1 MFISIITTLFL
12 GSVIGVITSI
22 SVYGFISLVKILT
35 NIFRNSEN
43 SFNGFYGLFENTLE
57 FILFV
62 IITPFLIG
70 LIVGIIRK
78 YASDSRWHGPP
89 DVILAVH
96 SEKKLLDIKS
106 GFLTS
111 FSSILSISAGGSV
124 GQYGP
129 LVHFGATLGAEIND
143 LFKRKGQYQIYVG
156 AGVAAAISSGFGA
169 PLAGLIFA
177 REVILRHQSL
187 ASFAPILVSSIISYL
202 FTKNFFGLEPLF
214 SSKIGEIDSI
224 NHFPFFIISGI
235 MCGAISIL
243 YMRGLTHPKYFPN
256 ISKINP
262 ILQPALAGLICG
274 LVALYLPQVIGLGTQ
289 TIKDLV
295 IGNFDLEFALIL
307 LLFKLLLTVICLRM
321 GLIGGVFAPAL
332 FLGACVG
339 VILGIVFQ
347 TFSPNLNT
355 SLLTVAS
362 MSAFASCVIG
372 GPVANMMIILEL
384 TSDYQATLAAGISI
398 VFASLVSYK
407 VIGQSVFDKVLAN
420 KNIDL
425 DLGRENIKL
434 QQTLISEIC
443 HKDYCEVAS
452 TSSIENA
459 IKKMVKSK
467 NSEAYLVNSQKKI
480 INKLELPFLLSIKN
494 KKQLVTKIKKVSFLK
509 LYSTENILDSIEK
522 CKTFV
527 GESIPVIRKD
537 GFLQGVVTEGD
548 LFQIFLKITKE
559 EKKME
564 HEN

>member
-1 MFISIITTLFL
+1 MFISIFTTLLL
-12 GSVIGVITSI
+12 GSVIGVITSV
-22 SVYGFISLVKILT
+22 SVYGFITLVKFLT
-35 NIFRNSEN
+35 SIFRNPEN
-43 SFNGFYGLFENTLE
+43 NFNGLLGIFENPSE

-62 IITPFLIG
+62 IITPFLVG
-70 LIVGIIRK
+70 LLVGIIRK

-96 SEKKLLDIKS
+96 SEKKPLDIKS

-129 LVHFGATLGAEIND
+129 LVHFGATIGAEIND

-187 ASFAPILVSSIISYL
+187 ASFAPILVSSVISYF
-202 FTKNFFGLEPLF
+202 FTKSFFGVEPLF
-214 SSKIGEIDSI
+214 SGKIGEIESI
-224 NHFPFFIISGI
+224 HHFPFFIISGI
-235 MCGAISIL
+235 LCGAISII
-243 YMRGLTHPKYFPN
+243 YMRGLTHPNYFPN

-262 ILQPALAGLICG
+262 IIQPAIAGLICG
-274 LVALYLPQVIGLGTQ
+274 LIALYLPEVIGLGTG
-289 TIKDLV
+289 TIKNLV
-295 IGNFDLEFALIL
+295 TGNYNLNFVITLLI
-307 LLFKLLLTVICLRM
+307 FKLMLTVICLRM

-339 VILGIVFQ
+339 VIMGIIFQ
-347 TFSPNLNT
+347 TISPTLNI

-420 KNIDL
+420 KNVDL
-425 DLGRENIKL
+425 DIGRENIKL
-434 QQTLISEIC
+434 QQTYISEIC
-443 HKDYCEVAS
+443 HKDYCKIK
-452 TSSIENA
+452 TSDTIESA
-459 IKKMVKSK
+459 IKKMTISK
-467 NSEAYLVNSQKKI
+467 NSEAYLTDSDNKI
-480 INKLELPFLLSIKN
+480 LNKFELPFLLSQRN
-494 KKQLVTKIKKVSFLK
+494 KKNIVKKISKINYLK
-509 LYSTENILDSIEK
+509 LSSTDNILDSIEK

-527 GESIPVIRKD
+527 GESIPVIDNNEK
-537 GFLQGVVTEGD
+537 LIGVVTEGD
-548 LFQIFLKITKE
+548 LFQIYLKVTKE

-564 HEN
+564 HES